1 MIFLRFFAFLAGAMI
16 LLAPPLMLAD
26 VHTRNMSGWAVL
38 RMLVVLAVVAG
49 VFFYIAIVG
58 PRMHRSRRRRT
69 LGGALLVIPLLFGL
83 VTLATRKEPQVLW
96 ASGTLMGLAI
106 VLLIGFVFPPF
117 MNGDKR
123 RLRERERVEPTS
135 QPLRGPG

>member
-1 MIFLRFFAFLAGAMI
+1 MIFLRFLSFLAGAAI

-38 RMLVVLAVVAG
+38 RMLIVLAVVAG
-49 VFFYIAIVG
+49 VFFYIAILG

-69 LGGALLVIPLLFGL
+69 LGGALLVIPLVFGL
-83 VTLATRKEPQVLW
+83 VTLATRKEAQVLW

-117 MNGDKR
+117 MYGDKR
-123 RLRERERVEPTS
+123 RMRERERIEPAS
-135 QPLRGPG
+135 RPG

>member
-1 MIFLRFFAFLAGAMI
+1 MIFLRFLSFLAGAAI

-38 RMLVVLAVVAG
+38 RMLIVLAVVAG

-69 LGGALLVIPLLFGL
+69 LGGALLVIPLVFGL
-83 VTLATRKEPQVLW
+83 VTLATRKEAQVLW

-123 RLRERERVEPTS
+123 RMRERERIEPAS
-135 QPLRGPG
+135 QPMHGPG

>member
-1 MIFLRFFAFLAGAMI
+1 MIFLRFLSFLAGAAI

-38 RMLVVLAVVAG
+38 RMLIVLAVVAG

-69 LGGALLVIPLLFGL
+69 LGGALLVIPLVFGL
-83 VTLATRKEPQVLW
+83 VTLATRKEAQVLW

-106 VLLIGFVFPPF
+106 VLLIGFVFPAF

-123 RLRERERVEPTS
+123 RLRERERLEPAS
-135 QPLRGPG
+135 QPLHGPS